1 MHGAAAEIA
10 SETPAVTLRV
20 FAESLQLSDDV
31 TDIDMVMQAFALNRI
46 KVSATTLRLLG
57 VCFRFSAGCEGVGGS
72 VEARLVVA

>member
-31 TDIDMVMQAFALNRI
+31 TDIDMAMQAFALNRI
-46 KVSATTLRLLG
+46 KVSAATM
-57 VCFRFSAGCEGVGGS
+57 
-72 VEARLVVA
+72 